1 MKCSFLIEWIH
12 QQTVMDITNLT
23 GRLHCQADKQFY
35 VYTILLIYIDLLFHI
50 DLLKVRRRKSGRKK
64 TTED

>member
-35 VYTILLIYIDLLFHI
+35 VYILLMFHI